1 MPVTL
6 ICRLHVGSGVFPIQL
21 PLKVAETV
29 DEAVAF
35 VERVN
40 AKRLIDDNIVTIYGC
55 LGEFFR
61 PLDTERYD
69 NITMFQ
75 SFDALIEHQLWLSTK
90 HYVDAAAIFR
100 VNIERL
106 DAGFEMHVKIGRER
120 IPLKRDHQVRQLE
133 IEEKRIKR
141 EVDRFTGFANLFT
154 PDVPNDFTTFARDLV
169 ESAVVRRR
177 ASVERSLNNPIR
189 GVKRRVIGD
198 NT

>member
-6 ICRLHVGSGVFPIQL
+6 ICRLHVGCGIFPIQFQ
-21 PLKVAETV
+21 PKVAETV
-29 DEAVAF
+29 DDAVAF

-40 AKRLIDDNIVTIYGC
+40 AKQLINDNIVTIYGC

-69 NITMFQ
+69 NINMFQ
-75 SFDALIEHQLWLSTK
+75 SFDALIEYQLWLSTK
-90 HYVDAAAIFR
+90 HCVDAAAIFR

-106 DAGFEMHVKIGRER
+106 DAGADMHVKVGRER

-133 IEEKRIKR
+133 VEEGRIKR
-141 EVDRFTGFANLFT
+141 EVERFERFANLFT
-154 PDVPNDFTTFARDLV
+154 PDVPNDFTTAARDLV

-177 ASVERSLNNPIR
+177 AFVERSLNNPIR
-189 GVKRRVIGD
+189 GVKRRIIGD
-198 NT
+198 NA